1 MGEIIF
7 KFFCLKFLKKID
19 IVKVF
24 DNIIMVL
31 LEEFLFSDV
40 IIIEWLIKVIWVVM
54 LYNCKCRKFFV
65 KVVGELFC
73 KIFVEELCI
82 ILLFLLWDIV

>member
-1 MGEIIF
+1 MLYILVLIDCDEFEENSSQSIELGEIIF
-7 KFFCLKFLKKID
+7 KFFCLKLLKKID

-40 IIIEWLIKVIWVVM
+40 IIIEWLIKVI
-54 LYNCKCRKFFV
+54 
-65 KVVGELFC
+65 
-73 KIFVEELCI
+73 
-82 ILLFLLWDIV
+82 